1 MPRVGATIGLSTQA
15 LHIGQRLLAPRA
27 QQFIAVELRAI
38 IPEPR
43 IARRALD
50 VGCGLAS
57 SLQLLDIR
65 PVLLDV
71 QIGLARACGAKGG
84 VAVCGT
90 ATALPFADGAFDL
103 VWSCGL
109 LHHLDDE
116 AATQAV
122 AEMQRVRARQGSL
135 IIFDAVLPRQPARRP
150 LAMLIR
156 AIDRGRWMRRQAALE
171 RLLATPAG
179 PWSSITRLTYA
190 ATGLE
195 GLLAVWRSR

>member
-1 MPRVGATIGLSTQA
+1 MPATRGTVGLSTRA

-27 QQFIAVELRAI
+27 QEFIAAELRAV

-43 IARRALD
+43 TVRRALD
-50 VGCGLAS
+50 VGCGPAS

-65 PVLLDV
+65 PVVLDMRMDLV
-71 QIGLARACGAKGG
+71 RACAAKGG
-84 VAVCGT
+84 MAVCGT
-90 ATALPFADGAFDL
+90 ATALPFADGTFDL

-116 AATQAV
+116 AASRAV
-122 AEMQRVRARQGSL
+122 AEMQRVRTRGGSL

-150 LAMLIR
+150 LATLIR
-156 AIDRGRWMRRQAALE
+156 AIDRGRWMRRQQALE
-171 RLLATPAG
+171 RLLATSAG
-179 PWSSITRLTYA
+179 PWSSSARLTYS